1 MFKMSGFLIGL
12 VLNSI
17 LVLNVL
23 TYEGIYELV
32 LQISVIHFSG
42 NKK

>member
-12 VLNSI
+12 VLNSV

-23 TYEGIYELV
+23 TDEGTHELV